1 MIHRFATFETAALFV
16 TLKRDQGYFAEVLHA
31 NAGHL
36 WGPVAS
42 MGFSVIT
49 SDLAA
54 EEGEEVPELQLVIPS
69 LPRELGTIVVS
80 VVCATFAVLL
90 LMIVRQLLLS
100 LAASP
105 VTWLIAAIYL
115 TVCLGLMLVFFCVL
129 GWFLSEATRIY
140 RDPEHRLH
148 GLVRFLHSGLAAL
161 LIFWSSE
168 VLGALIFL
176 NTLKAIILYWLTG
189 LGGAR

>member
-1 MIHRFATFETAALFV
+1 MIHRFATFESAALFV
-16 TLKRDQGYFAEVLHA
+16 TLKRDEGYFAEVLHA

-54 EEGEEVPELQLVIPS
+54 EDGEEVPELQLVIPS

-80 VVCATFAVLL
+80 LVCATFSVLL
-90 LMIVRQLLLS
+90 LVGVRELVLGLV
-100 LAASP
+100 ASP
-105 VTWLIAAIYL
+105 VTWLTRAMFL
-115 TVCLGLMLVFFCVL
+115 TAFLGLMLVFFCML

-140 RDPEHRLH
+140 RDPEHRLY
-148 GLVRFLHSGLAAL
+148 GLVRSMHTGLAVL
-161 LIFWSSE
+161 LIVFTTQ
-168 VLGALIFL
+168 VLGALFYL
-176 NTLKAIILYWLTG
+176 YTLITLILYLLSG
-189 LGGAR
+189 PGGAR